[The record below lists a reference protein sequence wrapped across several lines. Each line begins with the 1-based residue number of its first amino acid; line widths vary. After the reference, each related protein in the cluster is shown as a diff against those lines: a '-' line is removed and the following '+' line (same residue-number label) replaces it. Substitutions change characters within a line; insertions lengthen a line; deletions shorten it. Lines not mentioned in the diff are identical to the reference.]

1 MFPVKFSTDTDP
13 KGRNKK
19 ALAYVV
25 LRDAKAKCNTH
36 DEIQVSWSFPAQL
49 YTIFH
54 CKNLT

>member
-1 MFPVKFSTDTDP
+1 MNVFPVKLSTDTDP

-36 DEIQVSWSFPAQL
+36 DGDSGLLVFPCPTL
-49 YTIFH
+49 YNIS
-54 CKNLT
+54 L